1 MEEQAKKV
9 SLYLECSTTAL
20 GKKERMCGYVLEYI
34 TEKGPAVGVIPTVLA
49 VYQVAGRIMWHLQ
62 PEKL

>member
-20 GKKERMCGYVLEYI
+20 GRKERMCGYVLEYI
-34 TEKGPAVGVIPTVLA
+34 TGKAPRNPGKVP
-49 VYQVAGRIMWHLQ
+49 GRLRYLQ
-62 PEKL
+62 PGVSSWAC